1 MNPQE
6 MERRFLGHFIH
17 TLAMDEQVR
26 WLKEQP
32 EIGQALDA
40 MAKEE
45 HWMTIPFAD
54 ALETIY
60 RVQTDQITQTGERER
75 IANAFTVGAVLNEAT
90 LPQGIVV
97 TVSPGDVPLDM
108 RIDRQVTLEF
118 VAGMSVV
125 ARYNLDPKVGKGK
138 LCAGYKKFVREH
150 LASRLAN
157 CNPVT

>member
-1 MNPQE
+1 MNAHE

-26 WLKEQP
+26 WLQEQP

-40 MAKEE
+40 MAKGE
-45 HWMTIPFAD
+45 HWMTIPFAN
-54 ALETIY
+54 ALETNY
-60 RVQTDQITQTGERER
+60 RVQTDQITQTGER

-125 ARYNLDPKVGKGK
+125 ARYNLDPRVGKGK